1 MSQTRG
7 LLFAA
12 ALSCAL
18 SAIPSVTHAG
28 VLRCVDRAGKVH
40 YTDGSAAGDMACAP
54 LNGRA
59 GAAPA
64 PLGGKVATNATSSV
78 TPPPDRAERRKAP
91 ETELGK

>member
-1 MSQTRG
+1 MSQTRS
-7 LLFAA
+7 LLFAV

-18 SAIPSVTHAG
+18 SAIASVTHAG

-64 PLGGKVATNATSSV
+64 PLSGKVATNATSSV